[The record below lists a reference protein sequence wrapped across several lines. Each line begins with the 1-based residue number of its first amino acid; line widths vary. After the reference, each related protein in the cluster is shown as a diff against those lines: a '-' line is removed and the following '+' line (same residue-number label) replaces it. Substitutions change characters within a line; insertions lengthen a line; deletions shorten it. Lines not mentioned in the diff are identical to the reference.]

1 MTGRI
6 VQCTDLKGK
15 MKKVRTRQRQRGL
28 SIIGLIFIGL
38 IVVGLLALG
47 FRTVPAVIEYIAIER
62 AVQKIKNE
70 GNTVGEIREAFQKH
84 ATIDDIKSIS
94 ARDLD
99 ITKEGDRVVISYAYT
114 YNIPLMDNVRLV
126 IDFSGT
132 TRDRATKAVP

>member
-1 MTGRI
+1 
-6 VQCTDLKGK
+6 
-15 MKKVRTRQRQRGL
+15 MKTISPRMRQHGL
-28 SIIGLIFIGL
+28 SLIGVLFIGL
-38 IVVGLLALG
+38 IVVVLLLLG
-47 FRTVPAVIEYIAIER
+47 AKLVPAVVEYIAIER

-70 GNTVGEIREAFQKH
+70 GNTVGEIRSAFERH

-94 ARDLD
+94 SKDLD
-99 ITKEGDRVVISYAYT
+99 ITKEGDKVVISYAYT

>member
-1 MTGRI
+1 
-6 VQCTDLKGK
+6 
-15 MKKVRTRQRQRGL
+15 MKKTSPRMRQRGL
-28 SIIGLIFIGL
+28 SLIGVLFIGL
-38 IVVGLLALG
+38 IVVILLLLG
-47 FRTVPAVIEYIAIER
+47 AKLVPAVVEYIAIER

-70 GNTVGEIREAFQKH
+70 GTTVAEIREAFQKH

-132 TRDRATKAVP
+132 TRDRATKTVP

>member
-1 MTGRI
+1 
-6 VQCTDLKGK
+6 
-15 MKKVRTRQRQRGL
+15 MKTTSPRARQQGL
-28 SIIGLIFIGL
+28 SLIGVLFIGL
-38 IVVGLLALG
+38 IVVILLLLG
-47 FRTVPAVIEYIAIER
+47 AKLVPAVVEYIAIER

-70 GNTVGEIREAFQKH
+70 GNTVGEIRSAFEKH

-94 ARDLD
+94 SRDLD

-132 TRDRATKAVP
+132 TRDRATKTVP

>member
-1 MTGRI
+1 
-6 VQCTDLKGK
+6 
-15 MKKVRTRQRQRGL
+15 MKKTSPRMRQRGL
-28 SIIGLIFIGL
+28 SLIGVLFIGV
-38 IVVGLLALG
+38 IVVILLLLG
-47 FRTVPAVIEYIAIER
+47 AKLVPAVVEYIAIER

-70 GNTVGEIREAFQKH
+70 GTTVGEIREAFQKH

-132 TRDRATKAVP
+132 TRDRATKTVP

>member
-1 MTGRI
+1 
-6 VQCTDLKGK
+6 
-15 MKKVRTRQRQRGL
+15 MKPVSARSRERGFSL
-28 SIIGLIFIGL
+28 IGLLFIGL
-38 IVVGLLALG
+38 IVVVLLLLG
-47 FRTVPAVIEYIAIER
+47 AKLVPPVVEYIAIER
-62 AVQKIKNE
+62 AVQKVKTE
-70 GNTVGEIREAFQKH
+70 GSTVGEIRSAFERQ

-132 TRDRATKAVP
+132 TRDRATRAVP